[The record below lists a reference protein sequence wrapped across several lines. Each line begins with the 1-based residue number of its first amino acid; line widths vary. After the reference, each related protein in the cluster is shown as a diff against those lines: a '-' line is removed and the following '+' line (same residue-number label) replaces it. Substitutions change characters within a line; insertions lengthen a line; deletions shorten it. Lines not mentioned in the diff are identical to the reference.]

1 MDMIR
6 RKLMLVTIGTYGV
19 NCNTLGNSNPCTCSY
34 GECMEERGTCAVQM
48 KNAII
53 DHFAVVD

>member
-1 MDMIR
+1 
-6 RKLMLVTIGTYGV
+6 MLVTIGTYGV